1 MRKNALSSTEEA
13 RREAAGALTEGVED
27 EGGVLA
33 YLQADLW
40 DQLIEAR
47 RSSMSG
53 VWSIRCGGIVHRL
66 VWLTKHTQKPTPWG
80 NVPMDLLIDGTYE
93 AIHEAIGMPT
103 PLTDEQRAEV
113 VRLVDERDRR
123 HL

>member
-1 MRKNALSSTEEA
+1 MRKNTRTSTEEA
-13 RREAAGALTEGVED
+13 RREAAEALTEGVVD

-53 VWSIRCGGIVHRL
+53 VWSIRCGGLVHRL
-66 VWLTKHTQKPTPWG
+66 VWLTKHTGKPTPWG
-80 NVPMDLLIDGTYE
+80 DVPMDLLVDGTYE

-103 PLTDEQRAEV
+103 PLSDEQRAEV
-113 VRLVDERDRR
+113 RRLIVERGSRG
-123 HL
+123 L